1 MSYFSHLNIYPY
13 RKQKTLFIEVV
24 YCNEGRIIF
33 SMLLLSSD
41 AFMQTQG
48 FGEIQ
53 RSRMVFP
60 LIAIPVCAC
69 SCRLCHFCFVAT
81 LISV

>member
-1 MSYFSHLNIYPY
+1 MTSITTVNMIKINYTVKSDVKYFSHLNIYPY
-13 RKQKTLFIEVV
+13 RQQKTLFIEVV

-33 SMLLLSSD
+33 SMLLLSLD

-53 RSRMVFP
+53 RSRPVFP
-60 LIAIPVCAC
+60 
-69 SCRLCHFCFVAT
+69 
-81 LISV
+81 